1 MNINNFV
8 DFDNEVQEEIKQC
21 LMDDILATTKTSSIE
36 QAKEFVYNTFV
47 PDGLMNN
54 GEYYIDEV
62 GHVRRAPSGK
72 ENILW
77 KMLKN
82 LRVLYLTKELNAG
95 KDMKDTYD
103 IRQDSFCVP
112 VNYIDKDHF
121 KTKLEEKKGLNKM
134 IAYTLH
140 GIIYTLTHP
149 HKPFLEF
156 EKIKSNDV
164 METLV
169 KYMFA
174 RINIKSTGGFSKSN
188 DGEVLQEAEK
198 YSSYTIKRIKN
209 LCPKVIICCGN
220 QNNKNFILENFLNHN
235 GFHFEWTD
243 VQGIWIDKEY
253 DIIAIDSYHLSY
265 VCYGYSEHKMYDDVV
280 GQLYKYIIK
289 NLDFVK

>member
-1 MNINNFV
+1 MKTKKYV

-21 LMDDILATTKTSSIE
+21 LMEDKLATTKMSSLE

-77 KMLKN
+77 EMLKN

-112 VNYIDKDHF
+112 VNYIDKYHF
-121 KTKLEEKKGLNKM
+121 ETKLEEKKGLNKM
-134 IAYTLH
+134 VAYTLH
-140 GIIYTLTHP
+140 GMIHILSQLQG
-149 HKPFLEF
+149 PFLEYD
-156 EKIKSNDV
+156 KITIDDV
-164 METLV
+164 KETLIKHV
-169 KYMFA
+169 FA
-174 RINIKSTGGFSKSN
+174 RINIKSTWGSNISN
-188 DGEVLQEAEK
+188 DKEVLHEAQK
-198 YSSYTIKRIKN
+198 YSSNTIKRIMN
-209 LCPKVIICCGN
+209 LRPKIIVCCGN
-220 QNNKNFILENFLNHN
+220 QRNKNFILEDFLNNN
-235 GFHFEWTD
+235 GFHFVWTD

-253 DIIAIDSYHLSY
+253 DIIAIDTYHLSY
-265 VCYGYSEHKMYDDVV
+265 VCYGYSEHNMYNDIV
-280 GQLYKYIIK
+280 GQLYKYIVK
-289 NLDFVK
+289 NLDIVK

>member
-1 MNINNFV
+1 MNTNNFV

-21 LMDDILATTKTSSIE
+21 LMEDKLATNKTSSLE

-77 KMLKN
+77 EMLKN

-112 VNYIDKDHF
+112 VNYIDKYHF
-121 KTKLEEKKGLNKM
+121 ETKLEEKKGLNKM

-149 HKPFLEF
+149 HEPFLEF

-198 YSSYTIKRIKN
+198 YSSYTIKRINN

-220 QNNKNFILENFLNHN
+220 QNNKNFILEDFLNHN

-265 VCYGYSEHKMYDDVV
+265 VCYGYSEHNMYNDIV
-280 GQLYKYIIK
+280 GQLYNYIVK
-289 NLDFVK
+289 TLDNVK